1 MKERVTRLAMTT
13 SATVQGTMVVKP
25 ALLISVSYIF
35 FVHLALGIFMIFR
48 VMAKTLFLKALK
60 VGLYDA
66 RNMHK
71 NKPKQEE
78 ATSKQM
84 QCKNKVIP

>member
-1 MKERVTRLAMTT
+1 
-13 SATVQGTMVVKP
+13 
-25 ALLISVSYIF
+25 
-35 FVHLALGIFMIFR
+35 MIFR